1 MIRSTFGSVS
11 IMASL
16 ASANLAA
23 TGPETPKVTAPR
35 VATAERLLRAFG
47 RCLASAAPARARSF
61 LVLQPGS
68 RAEQRVGNDLAA
80 NAPDRCARRIP
91 EAAGLKFNATLLR
104 GAMAEELYEQDFKNV
119 PLPAP
124 DPAAQFVAIQ
134 PVGENRIKVT
144 SEICAGRL
152 LLQGYARCVARGAPS
167 AVHALGAT
175 LPVSPEER
183 AAFLSL
189 RPILSTCL
197 PVSQTFE
204 MGVQQFRSALTEA
217 LYLAAVDGTSA
228 ALERTH

>member
-1 MIRSTFGSVS
+1 MIRSTFGSMS

-16 ASANLAA
+16 ASATLAA

-68 RAEQRVGNDLAA
+68 RAEQRVGDDLAA
-80 NAPDRCARRIP
+80 NAPDRCAQRIP

-119 PLPAP
+119 PPPAP

-134 PVGENRIKVT
+134 PVGENGIKVT
-144 SEICAGRL
+144 SEIRAGRL
-152 LLQGYARCVARGAPS
+152 LLHGYARCVARGAPS
-167 AVHALGAT
+167 AVHALSAT

-183 AAFLSL
+183 AALSL